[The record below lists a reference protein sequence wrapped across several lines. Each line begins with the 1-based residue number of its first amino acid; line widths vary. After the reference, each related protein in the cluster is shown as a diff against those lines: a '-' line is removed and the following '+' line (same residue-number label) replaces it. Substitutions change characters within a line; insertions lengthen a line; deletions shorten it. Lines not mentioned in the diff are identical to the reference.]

1 MSEVLVRP
9 SIETFEDPV
18 SFVEAML
25 AYRKKA
31 ERGFSILQATS
42 QLRRVSP
49 ALVSLVIARKR
60 ALTPDRADEFAKLL
74 GLTAA
79 EKHFFKSWVAGVS
92 GAAVAA
98 PLKSAA
104 ASVSNRREVT
114 THILKDWLN
123 VYVKDMFQFAS
134 VQRDPSLAEKM
145 LLHIAS
151 PKRVRASI
159 EFLMREGHLR
169 RTLDG
174 RVVLET
180 SLAVADPKV
189 PSQKIR
195 AFHKAALGIA
205 AKAID
210 RVPPTERMANTMIV
224 PLNEKAYREAVGLI
238 EEFAEKLKDLAANRS
253 DTLEAGDGEALY
265 QLIVN
270 LAPAGGKLK

>member
-1 MSEVLVRP
+1 MVTRP
-9 SIETFEDPV
+9 QIESFEDPV
-18 SFVEAML
+18 AFVEAML
-25 AYRKKA
+25 AFRKRT
-31 ERGFSILQATS
+31 ERGFSILRATS

-74 GLTAA
+74 ALTAA
-79 EKHFFKSWVAGVS
+79 EKHYFKSWVG
-92 GAAVAA
+92 GATAAPVVAA
-98 PLKSAA
+98 PLKKSGD
-104 ASVSNRREVT
+104 RKEVT

-123 VYVKDMFQFAS
+123 IYVKDLFQFNE
-134 VQRDPSLAEKM
+134 VQRSPELAEKM

-151 PKRVRASI
+151 PKRVRTSI

-174 RVVLET
+174 RVVLDT
-180 SLAVADPKV
+180 PLAVADPKV

-210 RVPPTERMANTMIV
+210 RVAPTERMANTLIV
-224 PLNEKAYREAVGLI
+224 PLNEKSYRELLDLI
-238 EEFAEKLKDLAANRS
+238 EEFGEKLKDFANAHH
-253 DTLEAGDGEALY
+253 DDGETLY

-270 LAPAGGKLK
+270 ASPVGGKLK